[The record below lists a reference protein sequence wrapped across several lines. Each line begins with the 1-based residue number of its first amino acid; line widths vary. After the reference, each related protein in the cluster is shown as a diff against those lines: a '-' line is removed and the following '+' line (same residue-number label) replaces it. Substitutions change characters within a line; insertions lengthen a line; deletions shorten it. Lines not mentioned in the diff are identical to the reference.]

1 MIGSDAHT
9 DTDVG
14 RHDLAHALL
23 EELHFPEELIVNR
36 SVDALKTVLEN
47 KRLQLK

>member
-1 MIGSDAHT
+1 M
-9 DTDVG
+9 
-14 RHDLAHALL
+14 